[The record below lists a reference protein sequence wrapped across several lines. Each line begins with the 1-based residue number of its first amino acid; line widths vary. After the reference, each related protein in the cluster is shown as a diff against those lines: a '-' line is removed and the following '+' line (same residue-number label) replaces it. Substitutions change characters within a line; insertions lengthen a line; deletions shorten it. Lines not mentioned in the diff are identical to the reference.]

1 MTHDPTTPP
10 WKQTHH
16 RQTDRGQGEE
26 LASQFSP
33 LCHLKRNSNR
43 LHSTQPP
50 HPTHSSVCGTTLLRK
65 VSPRQLPI
73 TLPSLW
79 FAPGNSVPSSFLQP
93 PAQSPRHLVTYSDL
107 LSFLGLPAP
116 GLLGEQHPRRPPS
129 SQQGPRQAL
138 CTGCGTHTA
147 APLSLRSGADRCRLI
162 RGGVVYGG

>member
-93 PAQSPRHLVTYSDL
+93 PASSSVTPTPCHLLRPSL
-107 LSFLGLPAP
+107 LSGPPRPRASGRAASPASSFLPARASP
-116 GLLGEQHPRRPPS
+116 GPLHRMWDSHCCPTLLEV
-129 SQQGPRQAL
+129 
-138 CTGCGTHTA
+138 
-147 APLSLRSGADRCRLI
+147 
-162 RGGVVYGG
+162 RG